1 ELSEALNARTQQL
14 SETLGSHTAEIAA
27 AIGERTTELASTI
40 EAQSVSARDRID
52 ASLQNVTDT
61 MTARADTVTGLVA
74 AKVAEVNENLGR
86 GVESAIIR
94 MADAETGVTSRID
107 DASATVGDSARKA
120 ADIIETGVNSARKA
134 ITDMVDQRLGTLPEA
149 ITARAAITAGRLASL
164 NTAIN
169 TALVQSMT
177 DLEAG
182 ADRIEETIAQ
192 RIVAAPAN
200 ISEDVTQTADRMD
213 VAVRNALEQ

>member
-1 ELSEALNARTQQL
+1 WRAADAGTTNEAPSPA
-14 SETLGSHTAEIAA
+14 
-27 AIGERTTELASTI
+27 
-40 EAQSVSARDRID
+40 ARDRID
-52 ASLQNVTDT
+52 VSLQGVSETRLE
-61 MTARADTVTGLVA
+61 RAEAVTGLMA

-149 ITARAAITAGRLASL
+149 ITARADITAERLASL

>member
-1 ELSEALNARTQQL
+1 
-14 SETLGSHTAEIAA
+14 
-27 AIGERTTELASTI
+27 
-40 EAQSVSARDRID
+40 
-52 ASLQNVTDT
+52 
-61 MTARADTVTGLVA
+61 
-74 AKVAEVNENLGR
+74 KVAEVNENLGR

-149 ITARAAITAGRLASL
+149 ITARADITAERLASL

-182 ADRIEETIAQ
+182 ADRIEETISR
-192 RIVAAPAN
+192 RIVAATQGIAD
-200 ISEDVTQTADRMD
+200 DVTTTADRMD
-213 VAVRNALEQ
+213 VAVRNALDLISVASRNIDDLISVKAVAAADAIGGKVAEINRVVTEQTDAFSELVSD